1 MSTNRDAGE
10 ALQKTVFDAL
20 TAALTGTDVLDHV
33 PEKTNK
39 PYVTIGDIE
48 TDEWGCK
55 NSEDGTEHVVTVECF
70 ADGARGRKQVR
81 LMQRA
86 IYDALHHQPLTVADS
101 NLVLIRFDSSS
112 AGRLSDGLTYQGIS
126 RFRALVESTE

>member
-10 ALQKTVFDAL
+10 ALQKAIFDAL
-20 TAALTGTDVLDHV
+20 TVALAPAKVLDHV
-33 PEKTNK
+33 PEKTPK
-39 PYVTIGDIE
+39 PYVTLGDIDTE
-48 TDEWGCK
+48 EWGCK
-55 NSEDGTEHVVTVECF
+55 NAEDGTEHLINVECF
-70 ADGARGRKQVR
+70 ADGDRGRKQVR
-81 LMQRA
+81 VMQRA